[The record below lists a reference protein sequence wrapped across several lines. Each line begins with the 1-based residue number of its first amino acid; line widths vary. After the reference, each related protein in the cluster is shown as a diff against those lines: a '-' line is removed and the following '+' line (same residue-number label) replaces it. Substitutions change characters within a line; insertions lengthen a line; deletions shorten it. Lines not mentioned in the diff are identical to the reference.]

1 MGTKLYKY
9 IKKLLIIAVLG
20 AFLAGPGTISRCHN
34 FNVNLKLENTGTEID
49 ALQTALTAEG
59 FNVSDDEK
67 LRDSFGESTASAVSG
82 FQKKYKDEILTPRGF
97 KYGIGY
103 VDSATREK
111 LNSLY
116 GCKKIQLSTDWDK
129 LTVALET
136 LSDKWDSNAV
146 DTANIILSNTSYSGA
161 DFKKY
166 FQSFFSVHS
175 FTDALRNYL
184 GYPTIWW
191 FDDQTHQNLQE
202 AFAVVITSKIDE
214 IFTAYK
220 PSNDLSSAL
229 KGNSTLRNNLK
240 NHLLFLSTIAFN
252 GNQLSDTSRQNVYLF
267 LKSQIAA
274 YPSVLRGSVTIDI
287 VAQPW
292 IAPIKARIYKT
303 MRDIKP
309 FNVEEFIADTG
320 FWGEYAKI
328 VRGHGLLVLDN
339 NGFDSAQIG
348 VINDLLNKVPAGL
361 HNTTSISQ
369 HDLLG
374 NITDSNYTIWM
385 NFDGSSGVNIFKD
398 KLNVLENQFPSDIS
412 PIEVPIFNSALQH
425 EINHIVDGFYIENN
439 PLLKNRKAELIARA
453 GTTTM
458 QYLRSMI
465 PAGYFVDA
473 PQEFFASISN
483 QYLSDSFHT
492 LELGL
497 QRFDNGYKEPINQF
511 LFFTDVYSKKGT
523 TTPFYKLDK
532 SGNYTVTNIA
542 LARNNKGQIISL
554 TVGNKKYSFELDQN
568 GNILNY

>member
-1 MGTKLYKY
+1 MYKY

-20 AFLAGPGTISRCHN
+20 AFLVGPGTISRCHN
-34 FNVNLKLENTGTEID
+34 FNVNLKLENIGTEID

-97 KYGIGY
+97 KYGTGY
-103 VDSATREK
+103 VDSATRVR
-111 LNSLY
+111 LNELY
-116 GCKKIQLSTDWDK
+116 GCKKIQPSAEWRDK
-129 LTVALET
+129 LTVALEI

-146 DTANIILSNTSYSGA
+146 DIANGILSNTSYSSS
-161 DFKKY
+161 DFKNY
-166 FQSFFSVHS
+166 FQFFFSAHP

-184 GYPTIWW
+184 SYPTIWW
-191 FDDQTHQNLQE
+191 FSDIAHQNLQE
-202 AFAVVITSKIDE
+202 AFSVVITNKIDK
-214 IFTAYK
+214 IFTAYR
-220 PSNDLSSAL
+220 PGNALSSAL
-229 KGNSTLRNNLK
+229 KENPILRNDLK
-240 NHLLFLSTIAFN
+240 NHLLFFSDIAFHGKQFSAVSRN
-252 GNQLSDTSRQNVYLF
+252 TAYNFFKNQITN
-267 LKSQIAA
+267 
-274 YPSVLRGSVTIDI
+274 YPLVFRKEATINI
-287 VAQPW
+287 NTQPW
-292 IAPIKARIYKT
+292 LAPLRARIYKT
-303 MRDIKP
+303 MRDLKP
-309 FNVEEFIADTG
+309 FNVNEFVIDTG
-320 FWGEYAKI
+320 FWGEYANIAKK
-328 VRGHGLLVLDN
+328 HGLLVLDN
-339 NGFDSAQIG
+339 NGFDSGQIG
-348 VINDLLNKVPAGL
+348 AIKSLLDNIPANL

-369 HDLLG
+369 HELLG
-374 NITDSNYTIWM
+374 NVIDASSYAIWM
-385 NFDGSSGVNIFKD
+385 DFRGSSGVNIFKE
-398 KLNVLENQFPSDIS
+398 KLNVMENQFPSDIS

-532 SGNYTVTNIA
+532 SGNYTATNIA